1 MKKNGFD
8 DKRLLD
14 AVNHIDKKYI
24 SEALGY
30 YGDVEKS
37 APKHRVG
44 YILSLAACLA
54 LLIAAAPLITY
65 LIPRIGTVVG
75 IGTSDGPAGAVGS
88 SDMLSENEQITE
100 DLGIPEPEGGLTFI
114 EHVGEVPEEFKKI
127 IEENLFHSAFVYG
140 DRLIKHVS
148 TEDEHIF
155 RFFDKSGNITRQAV
169 YPKSE
174 KHLSMNSKFLDSE
187 DNLLV
192 HFTVSYQD
200 KANRPIHYA
209 KIVKFDADGK
219 IVFDINLPEG
229 TGGFDYMVETD
240 DGYIFPGEIDVKTQT
255 VKKGDVYV
263 VKLTFDGKIQNTVTI
278 GTADE
283 FDTVCN
289 VEKGENGAVL
299 YICLQE
305 KKEGDQKSV
314 RNYYR
319 YDIKKDLTI
328 KNITPITENDV
339 PERGPFYFI
348 DGKGLYS
355 VEEFIVDVDN
365 LDYSPSEL
373 IDYGDFVLS
382 VGNRYTSDY
391 DFLKDGLSSVLQIKS
406 FYTETVYAAYTKQGE
421 LIWRTAVD
429 SSNYD
434 MIKTLLGD
442 QTGN

>member
-1 MKKNGFD
+1 MRMNIKPENR
-8 DKRLLD
+8 RLL
-14 AVNHIDKKYI
+14 
-24 SEALGY
+24 EALSFI
-30 YGDVEKS
+30 DDSIVSDMLAEIKVPD
-37 APKHRVG
+37 APSPERNKKVTRRSLR
-44 YILSLAACLA
+44 YFLTLAACLM
-54 LLIAAAPLITY
+54 LLIAAVPIITY
-65 LIPRIGTVVG
+65 FVPRIG
-75 IGTSDGPAGAVGS
+75 IIFSGPAGAGS
-88 SDMLSENEQITE
+88 GTDEY
-100 DLGIPEPEGGLTFI
+100 DIPIPEGGLNFI

-127 IEENLFHSAFVYG
+127 IEENLFRSAFVYG
-140 DRLIKHVS
+140 DHLLKHVS

-174 KHLSMNSKFLDSE
+174 KHLSINSKFLDSE

-209 KIVKFDADGK
+209 KIVKFDTDGN
-219 IVFDINLPEG
+219 IVFDVDLAEG
-229 TGGFDYMVETD
+229 SGSFDFMTEVD

-305 KKEGDQKSV
+305 TKEGDQKSV
-314 RNYYR
+314 WNYYR

-339 PERGPFYFI
+339 PERGPFYFV

-355 VEEFIVDVDN
+355 VEEFIADVDN

-429 SSNYD
+429 STNYE
-434 MIKTLLGD
+434 MIKELLEEQQD
-442 QTGN
+442 D

>member
-1 MKKNGFD
+1 MRMNIKPENR
-8 DKRLLD
+8 RLL
-14 AVNHIDKKYI
+14 
-24 SEALGY
+24 EALSFI
-30 YGDVEKS
+30 DDSIVSDMLAEIKVPD
-37 APKHRVG
+37 APSSERNKKVTRRSLR
-44 YILSLAACLA
+44 YFLTLAACLM
-54 LLIAAAPLITY
+54 LLIAAVPIITY
-65 LIPRIGTVVG
+65 FVPRIGIIFSG
-75 IGTSDGPAGAVGS
+75 NAGAGS
-88 SDMLSENEQITE
+88 GTDEY
-100 DLGIPEPEGGLTFI
+100 DIPIPEGGLTFI

-127 IEENLFHSAFVYG
+127 IEENLFRSAFVYG
-140 DRLIKHVS
+140 DHLLKHVS

-174 KHLSMNSKFLDSE
+174 KHLSINSKFLDSE

-209 KIVKFDADGK
+209 KIVKFDTDGN
-219 IVFDINLPEG
+219 IVFDVDLAEG
-229 TGGFDYMVETD
+229 SGSFDFMTEVD

-305 KKEGDQKSV
+305 TKEGDQKSV
-314 RNYYR
+314 WNYYR

-339 PERGPFYFI
+339 PERGPFYFV

-355 VEEFIVDVDN
+355 VEEFIADVDN

-429 SSNYD
+429 STNYE
-434 MIKTLLGD
+434 MIKELLEEQQD
-442 QTGN
+442 N

>member
-1 MKKNGFD
+1 MRMKIKPENR
-8 DKRLLD
+8 RLL
-14 AVNHIDKKYI
+14 
-24 SEALGY
+24 EALSFI
-30 YGDVEKS
+30 DDSIVSDMLAEIKIPD
-37 APKHRVG
+37 APSPERNKKVTRRSLR
-44 YILSLAACLA
+44 YFLTLAACLM
-54 LLIAAAPLITY
+54 LLIAAVPLITY
-65 LIPRIGTVVG
+65 LIPRIGVIFG
-75 IGTSDGPAGAVGS
+75 GNAGAGS
-88 SDMLSENEQITE
+88 GTDEY
-100 DLGIPEPEGGLTFI
+100 DIPIPEGGLTFI
-114 EHVGEVPEEFKKI
+114 EHVGEVPDEFKKI

-140 DRLIKHVS
+140 DHLIKHVS
-148 TEDEHIF
+148 TEDEYIF

-174 KHLSMNSKFLDSE
+174 KHLSINSKFLDSE

-209 KIVKFDADGK
+209 KIVKFDTDGN
-219 IVFDINLPEG
+219 IVFDVDLAEG
-229 TGGFDYMVETD
+229 SGSFDFMTETD
-240 DGYIFPGEIDVKTQT
+240 DGYIFPGDIDVETKT

-283 FDTVCN
+283 IDKVCN
-289 VEKGENGAVL
+289 IEKGENGAVL
-299 YICLQE
+299 YLCLQE
-305 KKEGDQKSV
+305 KKEGEQKSV
-314 RNYYR
+314 WNYYR
-319 YDIKKDLTI
+319 YDIKKDLTV

-355 VEEFIVDVDN
+355 VGEFIADVDN

-391 DFLKDGLSSVLQIKS
+391 DFLKDGFSSVLQIKS

-429 SSNYD
+429 STNYE
-434 MIKTLLGD
+434 MIKELLEEQQD
-442 QTGN
+442 D

>member
-1 MKKNGFD
+1 MSMNIKPENR
-8 DKRLLD
+8 RLL
-14 AVNHIDKKYI
+14 
-24 SEALGY
+24 EALSFI
-30 YGDVEKS
+30 DDSIVSDMLAEIKVPD
-37 APKHRVG
+37 APSPERNKKVTRRSIR
-44 YILSLAACLA
+44 YFLALAACLM
-54 LLIAAAPLITY
+54 LLIAAVPIITY
-65 LIPRIGTVVG
+65 FVPRIGIIFSG
-75 IGTSDGPAGAVGS
+75 NAGAGS
-88 SDMLSENEQITE
+88 GTDEY
-100 DLGIPEPEGGLTFI
+100 DIPIPEGGLTFI
-114 EHVGEVPEEFKKI
+114 EHVGEVPDEFKKI

-140 DRLIKHVS
+140 DHLIKHVS
-148 TEDEHIF
+148 TEDEYIF

-174 KHLSMNSKFLDSE
+174 KHLSINSKFLDSE

-209 KIVKFDADGK
+209 KIVKFDTDGN
-219 IVFDINLPEG
+219 IVFDVDLAEG
-229 TGGFDYMVETD
+229 SGSFDFMTETD
-240 DGYIFPGEIDVKTQT
+240 DGYIFPGDIDVETKT

-299 YICLQE
+299 YLCLQE
-305 KKEGDQKSV
+305 TKEGDK
-314 RNYYR
+314 RATWNYYR
-319 YDIKKDLTI
+319 YDVKNDLTVE
-328 KNITPITENDV
+328 NITPITENDV

-355 VEEFIVDVDN
+355 VGEFIADVDN

-391 DFLKDGLSSVLQIKS
+391 DFLKDGFSSVLQIKS

-429 SSNYD
+429 STNYE
-434 MIKTLLGD
+434 MIKELLEEQQD
-442 QTGN
+442 D

>member
-1 MKKNGFD
+1 MRMNIKPENR
-8 DKRLLD
+8 RLL
-14 AVNHIDKKYI
+14 
-24 SEALGY
+24 EALSFI
-30 YGDVEKS
+30 DDSIVSDMLAEIKIPD
-37 APKHRVG
+37 APSPERNKKVTRRSIR
-44 YILSLAACLA
+44 YFLALAACLM
-54 LLIAAAPLITY
+54 LLIAAVPLITY
-65 LIPRIGTVVG
+65 LIPRIGVIFG
-75 IGTSDGPAGAVGS
+75 GNAGAGS
-88 SDMLSENEQITE
+88 GTDEY
-100 DLGIPEPEGGLTFI
+100 DIPIPEGGLTFI

-127 IEENLFHSAFVYG
+127 IEDNLFHSAFVYG
-140 DRLIKHVS
+140 DHLIKHVS
-148 TEDEHIF
+148 TEDEYIF

-174 KHLSMNSKFLDSE
+174 KHLSINSKFLDSE

-192 HFTVSYQD
+192 HFTVSYQN

-209 KIVKFDADGK
+209 KIVKFDTEGK
-219 IVFDINLPEG
+219 IVFDVDLAEG
-229 TGGFDYMVETD
+229 SGSFDFMTETD
-240 DGYIFPGEIDVKTQT
+240 DGYIFPGEIDVETQT

-283 FDTVCN
+283 FDNVCN

-299 YICLQE
+299 YLCLQE
-305 KKEGDQKSV
+305 KKEGEQKSV
-314 RNYYR
+314 WNYYR
-319 YDIKKDLTI
+319 YDIKKDLTV

-355 VEEFIVDVDN
+355 VGEFIADVDN

-391 DFLKDGLSSVLQIKS
+391 DFLKDGFSSVLQIKS

-429 SSNYD
+429 STNYE
-434 MIKTLLGD
+434 MIKELLEEQQD
-442 QTGN
+442 D

>member
-1 MKKNGFD
+1 MRMKITPENR
-8 DKRLLD
+8 RLL
-14 AVNHIDKKYI
+14 
-24 SEALGY
+24 EALSFI
-30 YGDVEKS
+30 DDSIVSDMLAEIKVPD
-37 APKHRVG
+37 APSSERNKKVTRRSLR
-44 YILSLAACLA
+44 YFLTLAACLM
-54 LLIAAAPLITY
+54 LLIAAVPIITY
-65 LIPRIGTVVG
+65 FVPRIGIIFSG
-75 IGTSDGPAGAVGS
+75 NAGAGS
-88 SDMLSENEQITE
+88 GTDEY
-100 DLGIPEPEGGLTFI
+100 DIPIPEGGLTFI

-127 IEENLFHSAFVYG
+127 IEENLFRSAFVYG
-140 DRLIKHVS
+140 DHLLKHVS

-174 KHLSMNSKFLDSE
+174 KHLSINSKFLDSE

-209 KIVKFDADGK
+209 KIVKFDTDGN
-219 IVFDINLPEG
+219 IVFDVDLAEG
-229 TGGFDYMVETD
+229 SGSFDFMTEVD

-305 KKEGDQKSV
+305 TKEGDQKSV
-314 RNYYR
+314 WNYYR

-339 PERGPFYFI
+339 PERGPFYFV

-355 VEEFIVDVDN
+355 VEEFIADVDN

-429 SSNYD
+429 STNYE
-434 MIKTLLGD
+434 MIKELLEEQQD
-442 QTGN
+442 N

>member
-1 MKKNGFD
+1 MRMNIKPENR
-8 DKRLLD
+8 RLL
-14 AVNHIDKKYI
+14 
-24 SEALGY
+24 EALSFI
-30 YGDVEKS
+30 DDSIVSDMLAEIKIPD
-37 APKHRVG
+37 APSPERNKKVTRRSLR
-44 YILSLAACLA
+44 YFLTLAACLM
-54 LLIAAAPLITY
+54 LLIAAVPIITY
-65 LIPRIGTVVG
+65 FVPRIGIIFSG
-75 IGTSDGPAGAVGS
+75 NAGAGS
-88 SDMLSENEQITE
+88 GTDEY
-100 DLGIPEPEGGLTFI
+100 DIPIPEGGLTFI
-114 EHVGEVPEEFKKI
+114 EHVGEVPDEFKKI

-140 DRLIKHVS
+140 DHLIKHVS
-148 TEDEHIF
+148 TEDEYIF

-174 KHLSMNSKFLDSE
+174 KHLSINSKFLDSE

-209 KIVKFDADGK
+209 KIVKFDTDGN
-219 IVFDINLPEG
+219 IVFDVDLAEG
-229 TGGFDYMVETD
+229 SGSFDFMTETD
-240 DGYIFPGEIDVKTQT
+240 DGYIFPGDIDVETKT

-283 FDTVCN
+283 IDKVCN
-289 VEKGENGAVL
+289 IEKGENGAVL
-299 YICLQE
+299 YLCLQE
-305 KKEGDQKSV
+305 KKEGEQKSV
-314 RNYYR
+314 WNYYR
-319 YDIKKDLTI
+319 YDIKKDLTV

-355 VEEFIVDVDN
+355 VGEFIADVDN

-391 DFLKDGLSSVLQIKS
+391 DFLKDGFSSVLQIKS

-429 SSNYD
+429 STNYE
-434 MIKTLLGD
+434 MIKELLEEQQD
-442 QTGN
+442 D